1 MLGIKTQ
8 KMQNLTQNN
17 FGVRNKNNSEL
28 QVDIDGDLQVRL
40 QNSNA
45 QTLHNTPS
53 KIKNKTKNL
62 DTIPVKTISKGFIQ
76 FPDQNQNIMV

>member
-28 QVDIDGDLQVRL
+28 QVDIDGDLKMHL
-40 QNSNA
+40 QNTNT
-45 QTLHNTPS
+45 QNLHNTP
-53 KIKNKTKNL
+53 
-62 DTIPVKTISKGFIQ
+62 
-76 FPDQNQNIMV
+76 